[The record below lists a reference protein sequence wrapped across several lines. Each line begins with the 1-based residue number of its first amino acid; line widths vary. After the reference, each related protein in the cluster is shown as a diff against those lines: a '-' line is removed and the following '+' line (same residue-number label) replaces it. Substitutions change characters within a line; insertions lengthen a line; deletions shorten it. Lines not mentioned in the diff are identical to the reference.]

1 MIVDA
6 RHPPTA
12 LDQEMRGWLRAAGIP
27 HLVVLTKGD
36 KVTRGLRRQ
45 RRKITAS
52 ALGMRDPEDVL
63 FFSAAT
69 GEGERELWQ
78 RLAQYLQRSEPQS
91 H

>member
-1 MIVDA
+1 MQ
-6 RHPPTA
+6 T
-12 LDQEMRGWLRAAGIP
+12 WLQAAQIP

-36 KVTRGLRRQ
+36 KVTRGVRRQ
-45 RRKITAS
+45 KRQATAS
-52 ALGMRDPEDVL
+52 ALGIRHPEDIL

-78 RLAQYLQRSEPQS
+78 HLAHYLHHSRPTA